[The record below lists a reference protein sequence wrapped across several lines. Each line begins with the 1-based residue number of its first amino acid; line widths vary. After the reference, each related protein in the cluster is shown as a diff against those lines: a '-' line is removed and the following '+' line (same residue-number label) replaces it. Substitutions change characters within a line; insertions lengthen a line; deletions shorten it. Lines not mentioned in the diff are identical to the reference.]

1 VVDLLQLAAILALI
15 ILLLRRRWDLGL
27 VLLLAAAATGLL
39 FGLVGSGVQDPANVA
54 WDLTRAAAGAAVA
67 PLTLRLVAIVLL
79 ITFLGEMLR
88 STLQMEGLIHSLGN
102 LFADARWLLA
112 LMPMLIG
119 MLPMVG
125 GAMFSAPMVGE
136 ASRDLDVSRER
147 RTFLNYWFRHALE
160 PVFPLYPSLVLA
172 AGLMGVSVQALTVTQ
187 WPLFAAALAGG
198 LLFGL
203 VGIHR
208 ALAPEGGRPDGKDTL
223 LLLGRSIWPI
233 LMVLALSILAG
244 LDLILALVATVLAL
258 IVVHRLGPAQLWSLA
273 RKTPIG
279 TVPIIIG
286 AMVFRQVLETSH
298 AVEAI
303 SASLSGFGIPLAIIV
318 FTVPLIAGLL
328 TGLLVAALAIGLPIV
343 LPLAGPDAVAN
354 GYGLLAYAGGFTG
367 MMLSPMHLCLS
378 LTRVYFKAEWGGIY
392 QRLVPA
398 VSFLAL
404 TAGVI
409 LLVR

>member
-1 VVDLLQLAAILALI
+1 MPDLLKLAAILALI
-15 ILLLRRRWDLGL
+15 ILLLRLRWNLGL
-27 VLLLAAAATGLL
+27 VLLLAAATTGLL
-39 FGLVGSGVQDPANVA
+39 FGLAGNGVQDPAATA
-54 WDLTRAAAGAAVA
+54 WNLVRAAAGAAVA

-88 STLQMEGLIHSLGN
+88 STLQMEGLIRSLGN
-102 LFADARWLLA
+102 LFADARYLLA

-125 GAMFSAPMVGE
+125 GAMFSAPMVDE

-172 AGLMGVSVQALTVTQ
+172 AGLMDVSVQTLTVSQ
-187 WPLFAAALAGG
+187 WPLFGAALVGG

-203 VGIHR
+203 VGVR
-208 ALAPEGGRPDGKDTL
+208 RTLAPDGNRPGHKDTL
-223 LLLGRSIWPI
+223 TLLARSIWPI
-233 LMVLALSILAG
+233 VVVLALSVLLG
-244 LDLILALVATVLAL
+244 LDLILALLATVIAL
-258 IVVHRLGPAQLWSLA
+258 TVVHRLGPARLWSLA
-273 RKTPIG
+273 RKTPLG
-279 TVPIIIG
+279 TVPIIVG
-286 AMVFRQVLETSH
+286 AMVFRQVLETSL

-303 SASLSGFGIPLAIIV
+303 SASLSGLGIPLALIV
-318 FTVPLIAGLL
+318 FGIPMIAGLL

-343 LPLAGPDAVAN
+343 LPLCGPDAVAV
-354 GYGLLAYAGGFTG
+354 GYGFLAYAGGFAG
-367 MMLSPMHLCLS
+367 MMLSPVHLCLS

-398 VSFLAL
+398 AVLLAL
-404 TAGVI
+404 AAGIV
-409 LLVR
+409 LLTK